1 MFAETITSETP
12 IQIGL
17 VVTVIG
23 SFVGGALWIQKA
35 LTRFQHSLDLF
46 KLEVHN
52 RLTALE
58 DRTGGRMTRAEMRAW
73 IHEFRALNPGIKIP
87 DIDADGRT
95 KE

>member
-1 MFAETITSETP
+1 MFAETITADTP

-58 DRTGGRMTRAEMRAW
+58 DRTGGRVTRSEMRAW
-73 IHEFRALNPGIKIP
+73 IHEFRALNPGMKIP
-87 DIDADGRT
+87 DIDGDTRP
-95 KE
+95 KD